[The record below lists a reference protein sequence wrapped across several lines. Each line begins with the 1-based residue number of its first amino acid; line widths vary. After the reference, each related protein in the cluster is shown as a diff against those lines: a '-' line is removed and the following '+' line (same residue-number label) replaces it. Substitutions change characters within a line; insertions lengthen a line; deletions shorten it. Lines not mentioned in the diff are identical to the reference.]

1 MAPTAWRGALPLPYR
16 LGPGPAKVHVTL
28 AFDWKLV
35 PAVNVIA
42 MLRGSDLPDQW
53 IVRGNHHDAWVY
65 GAADPVSG
73 MAAVLAE
80 ARGLGELVKAGWRP
94 RRTIVYAAWDG
105 EEQGLLGS
113 TEWVEQHAAELRDKA
128 VVYINSDSN
137 SRGFLGAGG
146 SHALE
151 RFVNEVVDD
160 VRDPVKE
167 LSVGARARARVVA
180 SGSAEGAALARNQ
193 KLVELEP
200 LGSGSDFTPFLQ
212 HLGVASLNVGFGGET
227 DYGQYHSIYDSFDHF
242 LRFMDPDFAYG
253 VALAKVAG
261 RLVLRLA
268 DADVL
273 PFEFTRSAAA
283 ISKYATEVHQ
293 LVSSMRDDTEERNR
307 RLDEGAYEAVARPGE
322 TMLPPKRLDP
332 VPTLDLTPLERAVA
346 RLEAAARQFDAAV
359 AARPGGVT
367 TLTAQARTELDAVL
381 MKTERAMT
389 RPEGLPGRPW
399 FKNQV
404 YAPGLYTGYG
414 VKTLPAVREA
424 IEQRRWQEA
433 EAQSRIVGAVIE
445 GYAEQIERAAEIAGR
460 RP

>member
-1 MAPTAWRGALPLPYR
+1 
-16 LGPGPAKVHVTL
+16 
-28 AFDWKLV
+28 
-35 PAVNVIA
+35 
-42 MLRGSDLPDQW
+42 
-53 IVRGNHHDAWVY
+53 
-65 GAADPVSG
+65 
-73 MAAVLAE
+73 
-80 ARGLGELVKAGWRP
+80 
-94 RRTIVYAAWDG
+94 
-105 EEQGLLGS
+105 
-113 TEWVEQHAAELRDKA
+113 
-128 VVYINSDSN
+128 
-137 SRGFLGAGG
+137 
-146 SHALE
+146 
-151 RFVNEVVDD
+151 
-160 VRDPVKE
+160 
-167 LSVGARARARVVA
+167 
-180 SGSAEGAALARNQ
+180 
-193 KLVELEP
+193 
-200 LGSGSDFTPFLQ
+200 
-212 HLGVASLNVGFGGET
+212 
-227 DYGQYHSIYDSFDHF
+227 
-242 LRFMDPDFAYG
+242 MDPDFAYG

-367 TLTAQARTELDAVL
+367 TLTSRARTELDAVL